1 VPRRYRGSDRELPRS
16 DIRLASRARSLR
28 GRPIPTR
35 HKKGGHCRRPDRL
48 GPAPHHRRLP
58 FHRLQ
63 RERGALCPGLRGVR
77 SSRVGA
83 GVRASRSAARRGVFP
98 GPRPRHRSRR
108 ARRGR
113 GRSLRRPSHVEPQ
126 FAPAVAAAQL
136 RGERVWGASG
146 DLRQPA
152 DWRPAVGSRERG
164 AGSREQGAVR
174 YGVAEFTAP
183 CSRLPAPIESLHRL
197 SHIHHMR
204 VTTWAE
210 YGLIVSVNLAKRAG
224 QGPVAARELAEQE
237 RLPHDYVEQI
247 LLRLRRAGLV
257 DSVRGAKGG
266 YHLAREP
273 QVITVKDVIEA
284 SEHVTFEV
292 NCDLHPVDPQRCSPE
307 AACSI
312 RPVWRMLEQRINDL
326 LAGISLADLTHDE
339 PELYHI
345 AGALAGN

>member
-1 VPRRYRGSDRELPRS
+1 LPPYITS
-16 DIRLASRARSLR
+16 
-28 GRPIPTR
+28 
-35 HKKGGHCRRPDRL
+35 
-48 GPAPHHRRLP
+48 
-58 FHRLQ
+58 
-63 RERGALCPGLRGVR
+63 
-77 SSRVGA
+77 
-83 GVRASRSAARRGVFP
+83 
-98 GPRPRHRSRR
+98 
-108 ARRGR
+108 
-113 GRSLRRPSHVEPQ
+113 
-126 FAPAVAAAQL
+126 
-136 RGERVWGASG
+136 
-146 DLRQPA
+146 
-152 DWRPAVGSRERG
+152 
-164 AGSREQGAVR
+164 
-174 YGVAEFTAP
+174 
-183 CSRLPAPIESLHRL
+183 
-197 SHIHHMR
+197 MR

-273 QVITVKDVIEA
+273 HVITVKDVIEA